1 MNIAAIEHVPVLLFR
16 QPIARN
22 TIRFRLLTARNDIE
36 RCSLVCWKRSEPLH
50 RTEWPLQIRTQDQ
63 AHAEW
68 TAEVTFPEEAHYI
81 KYFFRL
87 TGLSGEERFYCE
99 HGVSDGEPASGFFE
113 LLQVNTGDV
122 IAPPEWAM
130 GAVYYQIFPERFVR
144 SGTTAHSHPLDPWNA
159 PPTRENYLG
168 GDLTGIC
175 QKLPYLEELGV
186 DCLYLTPVFAGDFN
200 HKYATTD
207 YFAIDPDFGTEEEL
221 ATLVRQAHE
230 RGMRVLLD
238 GVFNHTGI
246 HFAPFADLMAN
257 GPRSRFRDWFYPKRY
272 PITVDAACYE
282 CVGDYPFMPRL
293 NTANPQV
300 QAFILSVMRY
310 WINRTGIDGW
320 RLDVADELDPGC
332 VRYLRRQLR
341 AEYPDAL
348 LLGETWGDATRMLCE
363 NDQCSVTPWWIISP
377 MGRLTRNSWTHAWGT
392 CS

>member
-246 HFAPFADLMAN
+246 HFAPFADLMAS
-257 GPRSRFRDWFYPKRY
+257 GPRSRFRDWFYPRRY
-272 PITVDAACYE
+272 PVTVDAACYE
-282 CVGDYPFMPRL
+282 CVGD
-293 NTANPQV
+293 
-300 QAFILSVMRY
+300 
-310 WINRTGIDGW
+310 
-320 RLDVADELDPGC
+320 
-332 VRYLRRQLR
+332 
-341 AEYPDAL
+341 
-348 LLGETWGDATRMLCE
+348 
-363 NDQCSVTPWWIISP
+363 
-377 MGRLTRNSWTHAWGT
+377 
-392 CS
+392 